1 MAGRIEVAQGYVT
14 IIPSLK
20 GARQKIE
27 AELNPAAKAA
37 GKQAG
42 AAIEDG
48 IASGAA
54 KGAKHGGAKVEAEL
68 AKAGGRGAKQA
79 GEKMAEGMGAP
90 VSRSSAQV
98 AKEVQS
104 KLGAAAD
111 GVTKRFQSIGTA
123 IGKDAAWIGG
133 VYKGVFSEV
142 GEKLSNSGIAKA
154 YAGLGTG
161 AKQAAANIAGTFKG
175 VASFVG
181 SAFAPV
187 ASKVGSVF
195 SSIGSVAGSVFKGI
209 GSVVGTVASGIA
221 ETLGGALSSVGTFIA
236 GLAPM
241 AATAGAAAAAALGA
255 VGVAAIGAYGD
266 YEQLEGG
273 IRLALGDDVWATVE
287 ERSKQA
293 FDGMQISQNDYLTK
307 VNSMAMSLRESLGG
321 DRQAAA
327 DLADRVIRTQADV
340 VSAMGI
346 TQEAADNAFSG
357 IMKGNFTMLDNLGL
371 PIKATKE
378 GMQEVIDKMN
388 EWNATQEDRTAT
400 QYTIDNL
407 ADCQSALADYVEYL
421 GLSGYAANEGS
432 KTIQGSISKM
442 KSAWTDWLAELGKT
456 DKEGNSIAEMGRVS
470 ENLSKSIQDVATNV
484 VPVAANAIGAALRE
498 IPSLVS
504 TVGPQLGQ
512 ALVSIVD
519 EATGGLATSAL
530 DFVSPI
536 TDALG
541 GALSGIGGWVSA
553 NAGPLQDLATAAQDA
568 GGKLVEGLGG
578 AISAIAPVLG
588 DLASGALPILTG
600 AFDVLGGA
608 VEVVAGFVQGAAS
621 FFGSLGDALAPLTE
635 AIGPVADGIRD
646 SLVGALGEL
655 ADGLA
660 NADFSGFAEAVSG
673 ALQGVVDWCTQAVDA
688 VKGFI
693 TDVQTFM
700 QDPFGNLQSAMVDFV
715 GGTMDMSSG
724 AQGSFVD
731 MRNGINTSTQQIVS
745 DIATVNATP
754 LDEKTVNVDVL
765 GTAADNTAKTA
776 VDNTNKAVSSMV
788 SKSVNADVYGN
799 AANGSAAT
807 QIWDATNAIS
817 NLQNKTVNVTV
828 NYSATGSTQAPKAA
842 GAVIQKHADGF
853 IATRPLLTNVGYIGE
868 AGAEAVYSSGGNTGI
883 FPLTNR
889 RFTGPFASEIA
900 SQVMDG
906 MKSQGVVVNLNYR
919 AGDDANQMARDL
931 ARAIDRV
938 QRTRR

>member
-54 KGAKHGGAKVEAEL
+54 KGAKQGGAKVEAEL

-133 VYKGVFSEV
+133 IYKGVFSEV

-175 VASFVG
+175 VAGFVG

-266 YEQLEGG
+266 YEQLKGG
-273 IRLALGDDVWATVE
+273 IKLALGDDVWSSVE
-287 ERSKQA
+287 ERSKTA
-293 FDGMQISQNDYLTK
+293 FADMQISQNEYLEK
-307 VNSMAMSLRESLGG
+307 VNLLATGLKESLGG
-321 DRQAAA
+321 DAQAAA
-327 DLADRVIRTQADV
+327 DLANDVIKAQADI
-340 VSAMGI
+340 VSAKGI
-346 TQEAADNAFSG
+346 DPQTVSDVFSSVARG
-357 IMKGNFTMLDNLGL
+357 GYETLDSLGL
-371 PIKATKE
+371 GISGTKK
-378 GMQEVIDKMN
+378 GMQDVIDKAN
-388 EWNATQEDRTAT
+388 EWRVEQGKAGDLVIENM
-400 QYTIDNL
+400 
-407 ADCQSALADYVEYL
+407 ADCQQALVDYVDYL
-421 GLSGYAANEGS
+421 GMSGYAASEGAD
-432 KTIQGSISKM
+432 TVQGSISKM
-442 KSAWTDWLAELGKT
+442 KAAWTDWLAELGKT
-456 DKEGNSIAEMGRVS
+456 DDEGNSIAEMGRVS

-484 VPVAANAIGAALRE
+484 VPVAANAIGAAVRE
-498 IPSLVS
+498 IPSLVT

-906 MKSQGVVVNLNYR
+906 MKGQGIVVNLNYR